1 MHKPEDLDRFEARFS
16 LDLTAT
22 EAARFIKGKIH
33 DAANK
38 WTTVG
43 YDQLQKIQNGIM

>member
-1 MHKPEDLDRFEARFS
+1 MHKPEDLDRFVSRFS
-16 LDLTAT
+16 LDMTTT
-22 EAARFIKGKIH
+22 EAAQFIKTKIH